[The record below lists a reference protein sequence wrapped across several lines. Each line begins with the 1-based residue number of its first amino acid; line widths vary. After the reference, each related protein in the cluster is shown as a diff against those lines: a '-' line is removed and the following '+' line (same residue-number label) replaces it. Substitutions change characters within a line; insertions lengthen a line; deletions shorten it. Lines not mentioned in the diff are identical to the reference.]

1 MRLLSKKNFCLNQLI
16 IVSDQL
22 WRNFPAV
29 QNGLEKR
36 EDLNLIKLVSKW
48 KRTNGKEH
56 TSFLLFLFWGF
67 EIGANRVH
75 TKFCIRKS
83 NSKLNY
89 QELKFFTGSWSGIVW
104 NQLIIVSDQL
114 GRNFPAVQ
122 NGLEKRE
129 DLNLM
134 KLVSKWKRT
143 NGKGH
148 TSFLLFLFWGF
159 EIGANRVRTKFCIR
173 KSNSKL
179 NYQELK
185 FFTGSW
191 PGIVWIK

>member
-1 MRLLSKKNFCLNQLI
+1 MKK
-16 IVSDQL
+16 D
-22 WRNFPAV
+22 
-29 QNGLEKR
+29 
-36 EDLNLIKLVSKW
+36 KW
-48 KRTNGKEH
+48 KRADKLFVF
-56 TSFLLFLFWGF
+56 SFLGF

-89 QELKFFTGSWSGIVW
+89 QELKSFTGSWRGIIW
-104 NQLIIVSDQL
+104 NQLIIMSDQL

-122 NGLEKRE
+122 NGQEKRE
-129 DLNLM
+129 DLNLI

-148 TSFLLFLFWGF
+148 TSFLLFHFWGF

-185 FFTGSW
+185 LFTGSW